1 MGNQIFWIS
10 SYPKS
15 GNTLIRSIVTALF
28 FTDDGKFKLEKLKNI
43 SQFEITSLVEKNK
56 HLFDNNYLK
65 LGNTELFYK
74 YIEKL
79 QSKEALGFDQ
89 DFIFLKTHSGL
100 FAIGENAFTSEENTR
115 GIIYILRD
123 PRDVC
128 ISYSKHTGLTINET
142 IEFMIDDYATNN
154 WVESPSKGN
163 LFNDQNRP
171 KSFYSSWEKHVL
183 SWTSIRWKSP
193 KMILRF
199 EDLIINKEEVI
210 NEIINFFEKNYR
222 FKFENKDKKI
232 QNIMTSTDFL
242 KLKEEEEQKGFEES
256 TSHSSFFSVGKK
268 NQWKSILNNKQKKK
282 IEEKFNKV
290 MKDFNYI

>member
-1 MGNQIFWIS
+1 MNNQIFWIS

-15 GNTLIRSIVTALF
+15 GNTLIRSILTALF
-28 FTDDGKFKLEKLKNI
+28 FTYDGKFELVKIKNI

-56 HLFDNNYLK
+56 HLFDDNYLK
-65 LGNTELFYK
+65 LGETALFYK

-79 QSKEALGFDQ
+79 QSKESLGFKQ

-100 FAIGENAFTSEENTR
+100 FKIGENTFTSEENTR

-128 ISYSKHTGLTINET
+128 ISYSKHTGLTINQT
-142 IEFMIDDYATNN
+142 IEFMINDFAIAN
-154 WVESPSKGN
+154 WVESPSKSN
-163 LFNDQNRP
+163 LFNVHNRP

-183 SWTSIRWKSP
+183 SWTSIKWKSP
-193 KMILRF
+193 RMVLKF
-199 EDLIINKEEVI
+199 EDLIINKELIV
-210 NEIINFFEKNYR
+210 NEIIKFFEKNYN
-222 FKFENKDKKI
+222 FQFENKNEKI

-242 KLKEEEEQKGFEES
+242 KLKEEEKQKGFEES

-268 NQWKSILNNKQKKK
+268 NQWKSILNDEQTKK
-282 IEEKFNKV
+282 IETKFNKV

>member
-142 IEFMIDDYATNN
+142 IEFMINDYATNN
-154 WVESPSKGN
+154 WVESPSKGS
-163 LFNDQNRP
+163 LFNDQDRP

>member
-1 MGNQIFWIS
+1 MNNQIFWVS

-15 GNTLIRSIVTALF
+15 GNTLIRCILTALF
-28 FTDDGKFKLEKLKNI
+28 FTEDGKFELEKLKNI

-56 HLFDNNYLK
+56 HLFHNNYYK
-65 LGNTELFYK
+65 LGETALFYK

-79 QSKEALGFDQ
+79 QSKESLGFEQ

-100 FAIGENAFTSEENTR
+100 FTIGDNSFTKEENTR
-115 GIIYILRD
+115 GIIYIIRD

-142 IEFMIDDYATNN
+142 IDFMINDYAISD

-163 LFNDQNRP
+163 LFNDHNRP

-183 SWTSIRWKSP
+183 SWTTTKWEFP
-193 KMILRF
+193 KMVLKF
-199 EDLIINKEEVI
+199 EDLIVNKELIVKK
-210 NEIINFFEKNYR
+210 IINFFENNYS
-222 FKFENKDKKI
+222 FKFKNKENKIK
-232 QNIMTSTDFL
+232 NIMSSTNFL
-242 KLKEEEEQKGFEES
+242 KLKEEERQKGFEES
-256 TSHSSFFSVGKK
+256 TGRNSFFSVGKK
-268 NQWKSILNNKQKKK
+268 NQWKSILSNEQTKIIEKK
-282 IEEKFNKV
+282 FCKV